1 MQHCQVVD
9 RGQATSVEPRIMDVL
24 VLLASKL
31 SQVIS
36 PQELLAALWPDTIFS
51 PAAIQRCIA
60 QLRKVMGDNAGQAN
74 KDIYGHS
81 REVNVLVFA
90 FVLRS
95 STKVLLFFFFTPAV
109 SI

>member
-1 MQHCQVVD
+1 
-9 RGQATSVEPRIMDVL
+9 MDLLVL
-24 VLLASKL
+24 LLLASKL

-74 KDIYGHS
+74 KDIYG
-81 REVNVLVFA
+81 RDPLFPY
-90 FVLRS
+90 
-95 STKVLLFFFFTPAV
+95 LL
-109 SI
+109 IWRYHGK

>member
-1 MQHCQVVD
+1 M
-9 RGQATSVEPRIMDVL
+9 
-24 VLLASKL
+24 
-31 SQVIS
+31 
-36 PQELLAALWPDTIFS
+36 
-51 PAAIQRCIA
+51 
-60 QLRKVMGDNAGQAN
+60 
-74 KDIYGHS
+74 DIYGHS

>member
-1 MQHCQVVD
+1 
-9 RGQATSVEPRIMDVL
+9 MDVL

-81 REVNVLVFA
+81 LFPY
-90 FVLRS
+90 
-95 STKVLLFFFFTPAV
+95 LL
-109 SI
+109 IWRYHGK